1 VGTVARNDRAHRGAR
16 ARWQVS
22 DEQEKP
28 FQMPDTTATEKA
40 PDVSDATLSL
50 LDVAFEFE
58 PGKWTLAEIMHKLDC
73 IDGVL

>member
-1 VGTVARNDRAHRGAR
+1 
-16 ARWQVS
+16 VS

-40 PDVSDATLSL
+40 PDVSHASLSL

-73 IDGVL
+73 IDGVLKCKANGWTWHDRKAGT